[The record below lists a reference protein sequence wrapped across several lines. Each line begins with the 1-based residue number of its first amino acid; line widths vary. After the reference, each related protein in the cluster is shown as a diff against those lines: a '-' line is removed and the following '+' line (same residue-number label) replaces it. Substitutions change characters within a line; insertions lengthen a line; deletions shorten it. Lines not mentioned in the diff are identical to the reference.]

1 MFALFIT
8 TLECPFMEMLIG
20 LFLNELFS
28 LLLDKRLLLIITSPS
43 VLTLREILLHISV
56 LEIIVMFEMSLDAL
70 LLATMEDR
78 RNSDFL

>member
-8 TLECPFMEMLIG
+8 TLECPFMEMLIF
-20 LFLNELFS
+20 LFLNELFC
-28 LLLDKRLLLIITSPS
+28 LLLDKPLLLITISS
-43 VLTLREILLHISV
+43 FLTLREILLHISV

>member
-1 MFALFIT
+1 
-8 TLECPFMEMLIG
+8 MEMLIG